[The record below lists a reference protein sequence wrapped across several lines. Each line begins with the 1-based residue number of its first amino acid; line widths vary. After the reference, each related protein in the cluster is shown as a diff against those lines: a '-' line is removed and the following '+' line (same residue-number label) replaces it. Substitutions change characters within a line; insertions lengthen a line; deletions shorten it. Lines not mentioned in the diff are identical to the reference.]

1 VGFPIIGHCIVSS
14 SAFWLFV
21 CVSVFFWFCVGLSL
35 SSRGSNTNKNKI
47 VRECVFTKWS
57 YQRFA
62 QKLLV
67 EVVRSSPAPVT
78 KQNKTGEQQRKHNN
92 SETTTNGAAAAAKT
106 RTSASGESR
115 QRFSAE
121 DHLGILFSICVK
133 VIMLVAGGRGAAAA
147 GVVTA
152 GGVVE
157 EARTREEEREGRKTK
172 EEKKRTSPKRRQ
184 EK

>member
-1 VGFPIIGHCIVSS
+1 
-14 SAFWLFV
+14 
-21 CVSVFFWFCVGLSL
+21 
-35 SSRGSNTNKNKI
+35 
-47 VRECVFTKWS
+47 
-57 YQRFA
+57 
-62 QKLLV
+62 LV

-172 EEKKRTSPKRRQ
+172 EGKKQCKPEAPSGKIGTVKVFLCIVSPAAGAVGRFRVSDP
-184 EK
+184 